1 MKLGTLSSSKRFIV
15 FAVST
20 FLNDIKEILDMGS
33 FILLKGLKFGFTV
46 FILISSFSD
55 FKNSLILLN
64 SSVVELESP
73 LKA

>member
-1 MKLGTLSSSKRFIV
+1 MKLGILSSSKTFIV

-33 FILLKGLKFGFTV
+33 LILLKGLKFGFTV
-46 FILISSFSD
+46 LILISSVSD

>member
-33 FILLKGLKFGFTV
+33 LILLKGLKFGFTV
-46 FILISSFSD
+46 LILISSFSD

>member
-46 FILISSFSD
+46 LILISSFSD

>member
-20 FLNDIKEILDMGS
+20 FLNDIKEILDTGS

-46 FILISSFSD
+46 LILISSFSD

>member
-1 MKLGTLSSSKRFIV
+1 MKLGILSSSKRFIV

-46 FILISSFSD
+46 LILISSFSD